1 MFEHITWTE
10 TGFLAGLGLLL
21 GWTLKCCGIIEQSRC
36 TSIKIGC
43 IKIER
48 KPLSEDAML
57 ELRQMSSEPPQ
68 DNPPEP

>member
-1 MFEHITWTE
+1 MFETITWTE

-36 TSIKIGC
+36 TTIKIGC

-48 KPLSEDAML
+48 KPLSEDTML
-57 ELRQMSSEPPQ
+57 ELQQIDPPQ
-68 DNPPEP
+68 PANEP